1 MFALLRMTALVG
13 GAAYDGDFEFTGKS
27 EFNPAEQQ
35 PYKAP
40 SEFYR
45 NEAAGDGLFHFKT
58 VTQNNVGGI
67 RGVYL
72 LSYFSITSNF
82 HSYCGFRHTYSHC
95 HNSEIA
101 LILY

>member
-13 GAAYDGDFEFTGKS
+13 GAAYDGDFEFTGAS
-27 EFNPAEQQ
+27 EFNPADMQ

-67 RGVYL
+67 RGAY
-72 LSYFSITSNF
+72 SISF
-82 HSYCGFRHTYSHC
+82 P
-95 HNSEIA
+95 
-101 LILY
+101 